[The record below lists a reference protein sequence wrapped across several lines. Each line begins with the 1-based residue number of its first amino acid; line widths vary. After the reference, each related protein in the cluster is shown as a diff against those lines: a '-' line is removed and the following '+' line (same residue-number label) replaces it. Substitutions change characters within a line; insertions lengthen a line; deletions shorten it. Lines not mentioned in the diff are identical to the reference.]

1 MDQNASNGP
10 SKGSW
15 REKLGLG
22 NGKKDM
28 PKIADEF
35 QPMNDEPK
43 LATKSST
50 TSPRPLQPVTKLA
63 PMAPR
68 TPGARSVPAPAK
80 PAATK
85 PAANTPSDGLA
96 DRLKAQRQAA
106 EKLAEQRITIAREK
120 AEARAGETP
129 RAAQPSSP
137 TDKPKFTFADEEIA
151 AAKRETP
158 ASPAKDYPP
167 ALQKKSPAAP
177 PPPMNGPTV
186 TPPRPTLG
194 GEKPI
199 AAASTSAEPRRLQP
213 QLSQAGHATTSGYR
227 PLDPPN
233 FQNVLKRSS
242 TLQPPQQPSRGFT
255 AQRPTFSE
263 NGFGDPRRREPVD
276 EYRRRPEP
284 SLRGEERP
292 DVLRGEARR
301 PSRGRRG
308 DYDDDMADVFE
319 EEEERPQRRRANAR
333 DYNQAYR
340 DYEEGEHEEA
350 PRRRSSGPLLIL
362 LAILVV
368 AAVFVTGLWYYY
380 FHMKPVAVTGD
391 GQVPVISAPA
401 EPAKVTPEATQDSS
415 STELSPASTAKK
427 KIYDRILGEADAGG
441 QMVPTEEA
449 PSPVEPAPQTGNSTG
464 AAEPFAPDA
473 TTGFGNDT
481 AASPI
486 PEPASGGQM
495 SNDGGLS
502 SPEPLPLPMPPAP
515 GNDGTQGSMPEASD
529 RSVASND
536 AGAEPPTPATNEAA
550 AMSAEQ
556 PAPANRGIAML
567 EPIEGTATNEGAA
580 TNEQA
585 TPPSDNEPAAG
596 EPTEAQPTKAKTKAK
611 TATSKTKTQTS
622 EAQLP
627 PSGEGLVLVPPSE
640 IPPPAPAEAMEPL
653 PETTATTATST
664 TSSTGLGSVFGSG
677 SKKLTG
683 KRAENASSKRATGT
697 TTATPEPAPVTNQ
710 QVASVDTQ
718 PTTSVSQPET
728 TTSQLSGTT
737 TTTTTSTSGG
747 TGFMAQV
754 ASLRSEAE
762 ARAEL
767 DRLRGT
773 HGDLIGGLS
782 TRITKATVAGA
793 TRYRLGFGPLPSRSQ
808 AAKLCGSLI
817 AAGERDCAVRGL

>member
-35 QPMNDEPK
+35 KPMNDEPK

-68 TPGARSVPAPAK
+68 TPGARSMPAAVKPAASAK
-80 PAATK
+80 PAAN
-85 PAANTPSDGLA
+85 PPSDGLA

-106 EKLAEQRITIAREK
+106 EKLAEQRISIAREK
-120 AEARAGETP
+120 AEGRAGESP
-129 RAAQPSSP
+129 RAAQSP
-137 TDKPKFTFADEEIA
+137 TPGDKPKFTFADEEIA

-158 ASPAKDYPP
+158 ASAAKDYPP

-199 AAASTSAEPRRLQP
+199 AAAGSPAEPRRLQP
-213 QLSQAGHATTSGYR
+213 QLSSGSHASASGYR

-233 FQNVLKRSS
+233 FQNVLKRGSA
-242 TLQPPQQPSRGFT
+242 LQQPQQPSRGFT
-255 AQRPTFSE
+255 APRPTFGE
-263 NGFGDPRRREPVD
+263 NGFGDPRRRAEPAD
-276 EYRRRPEP
+276 DYRRRPEP
-284 SLRGEERP
+284 S
-292 DVLRGEARR
+292 LRGEARR

-308 DYDDDMADVFE
+308 EYDDDMADVFE

-340 DYEEGEHEEA
+340 DYEEGEHDEA

-380 FHMKPVAVTGD
+380 FHMKPVSVTGD

-401 EPAKVTPEATQDSS
+401 EPAKVTPEPTQDSS

-473 TTGFGNDT
+473 MTGFGNDT
-481 AASPI
+481 SASPI
-486 PEPASGGQM
+486 PEPASGGQI

-515 GNDGTQGSMPEASD
+515 GNDTQGSVSEPGVNA
-529 RSVASND
+529 
-536 AGAEPPTPATNEAA
+536 AGTAEAEPPTPATSEAA

-556 PAPANRGIAML
+556 PATANRGIAML
-567 EPIEGTATNEGAA
+567 EPIEGAA

-585 TPPSDNEPAAG
+585 TPPSDNEPAAVDA
-596 EPTEAQPTKAKTKAK
+596 TEAQPPKAKTKT
-611 TATSKTKTQTS
+611 TATKPKKQTQTS
-622 EAQLP
+622 DADLP

-640 IPPPAPAEAMEPL
+640 VPPPQMAETMEPL

-664 TSSTGLGSVFGSG
+664 ATSSSTGLGSVFGSG

-683 KRAENASSKRATGT
+683 KRAENAPKNSNSSAG
-697 TTATPEPAPVTNQ
+697 TATTQPTQVTTQ

-718 PTTSVSQPET
+718 RTASVAVQET

-737 TTTTTSTSGG
+737 TTTTTTAGGG

-793 TRYRLGFGPLPSRSQ
+793 TRYRLGFGPLPSRAQ

>member
-43 LATKSST
+43 LAAK
-50 TSPRPLQPVTKLA
+50 TSANTPRPLQPVTKLA

-80 PAATK
+80 PAVAK
-85 PAANTPSDGLA
+85 PAANPPSDGLA

-106 EKLAEQRITIAREK
+106 EKLAEQRISIAREK
-120 AEARAGETP
+120 AEGRAGDSP

-158 ASPAKDYPP
+158 ASAAKDYPP
-167 ALQKKSPAAP
+167 ALQKKLPATP

-199 AAASTSAEPRRLQP
+199 AAASSTAEPRRLQP
-213 QLSQAGHATTSGYR
+213 QLSPGTHASASGYR

-233 FQNVLKRSS
+233 FQNVLKRGS
-242 TLQPPQQPSRGFT
+242 TLQQQPPSRGFT

-340 DYEEGEHEEA
+340 DYEEGEHEDA

-380 FHMKPVAVTGD
+380 FHMKPIAVTGD

-427 KIYDRILGEADAGG
+427 KIYDRILGEADTGG

-464 AAEPFAPDA
+464 GAEPFLPDA
-473 TTGFGNDT
+473 ATGFGNDT
-481 AASPI
+481 TASPI
-486 PEPASGGQM
+486 PEPEPAGGGQM
-495 SNDGGLS
+495 SNDGA
-502 SPEPLPLPMPPAP
+502 EPLPLPMPPAP
-515 GNDGTQGSMPEASD
+515 GNDGTQGSLSEPGVQTTA
-529 RSVASND
+529 RAD
-536 AGAEPPTPATNEAA
+536 AGAEPPTPATSEAA

-567 EPIEGTATNEGAA
+567 EPIEGAA

-585 TPPSDNEPAAG
+585 TPPSDDEPAVA
-596 EPTEAQPTKAKTKAK
+596 EASEEQPPKAKAKTK
-611 TATSKTKTQTS
+611 TATSKTKKQTQTG
-622 EAQLP
+622 EAELP

-640 IPPPAPAEAMEPL
+640 IPPPAMAETMEPL
-653 PETTATTATST
+653 PETASTTATTTST

-683 KRAENASSKRATGT
+683 KRAENAPKNSKSSASTV
-697 TTATPEPAPVTNQ
+697 AAQQAPVPNQ

-718 PTTSVSQPET
+718 RTTSVSEPET
-728 TTSQLSGTT
+728 TTSQLSGTNS
-737 TTTTTSTSGG
+737 TTSTTASGG